1 MNFYIDEYKKPAQNF
16 HRIAKIELLKNL
28 SAYMA
33 DFKEVLDFTI
43 LEMETELA

>member
-16 HRIAKIELLKNL
+16 HRGVKIELLNNL
-28 SAYMA
+28 SAYMT

-43 LEMETELA
+43 QEMEADA

>member
-16 HRIAKIELLKNL
+16 HREVKVDVLKTL
-28 SAYMA
+28 SAYMT

-43 LEMETELA
+43 QEIEAD